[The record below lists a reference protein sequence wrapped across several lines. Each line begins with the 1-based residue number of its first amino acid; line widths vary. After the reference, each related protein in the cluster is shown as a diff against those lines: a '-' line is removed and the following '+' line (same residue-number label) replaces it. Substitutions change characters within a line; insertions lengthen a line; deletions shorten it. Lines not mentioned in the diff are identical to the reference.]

1 MNYREQL
8 ESLIAV
14 KDGIV
19 MTKEVENK
27 GIPRHYLTLFTRE
40 GKLERVAHGAYATP
54 DAFEDDMYILQ
65 MKSPRVVFSH
75 ETALFSH
82 DLTDRDPFEW
92 SVTVPHG
99 YNGTKLREEGI
110 SVYSVKKPLHLM
122 GITEVETVFGRKVTV
137 YNKERTIC
145 DIIRNRNN
153 MDIAILNEGIKR
165 YLGSKD
171 KNISLLLSYAK
182 ELRVQKIARRYM
194 EILL

>member
-1 MNYREQL
+1 
-8 ESLIAV
+8 
-14 KDGIV
+14 
-19 MTKEVENK
+19 
-27 GIPRHYLTLFTRE
+27 
-40 GKLERVAHGAYATP
+40 
-54 DAFEDDMYILQ
+54 
-65 MKSPRVVFSH
+65 
-75 ETALFSH
+75 
-82 DLTDRDPFEW
+82 
-92 SVTVPHG
+92 
-99 YNGTKLREEGI
+99 
-110 SVYSVKKPLHLM
+110 
-122 GITEVETVFGRKVTV
+122 VFGRKVTV

>member
-1 MNYREQL
+1 MNYREQV

-14 KDGIV
+14 TDGIV
-19 MTKEVENK
+19 MTKAVEDK
-27 GIPRHYLTLFTRE
+27 GILRHYLTVFTRE
-40 GKLERVAHGAYATP
+40 GKFERAAHGADATA
-54 DAFEDDMYILQ
+54 DAFVDDLYILQ
-65 MKSPRVVFSH
+65 MKGSTVVFFH
-75 ETALFSH
+75 EASLFSH

-92 SVTVPHG
+92 SVTVLHG